1 MQESCKK
8 LRCVSS
14 AILIPVGGVRL
25 GVVLG
30 GGGWAAAAEVSEEK
44 EKERRGADGPA
55 AGVPS
60 ACRDSPGDRGWV
72 SEPLKLL
79 PALPGI
85 PWLKLRLKREQHSP

>member
-1 MQESCKK
+1 M
-8 LRCVSS
+8 
-14 AILIPVGGVRL
+14 
-25 GVVLG
+25 LG
-30 GGGWAAAAEVSEEK
+30 GGGCAAAAAAEVSEEK

-60 ACRDSPGDRGWV
+60 ACSDSPGDRGWV

-85 PWLKLRLKREQHSP
+85 PWLKLRLKRAQHSA